1 VQKTAIQTLVY
12 VAAFA
17 ALIIVLGAVSIPVG
31 GAGVPI
37 VLQNMGIALT
47 AMLLGWR
54 RGTLAVLLFLAVGL
68 IGVPNLAGFRT
79 TLSALPGTTVGYL
92 VGYVVAALV
101 IGLLTVRRPNRP
113 GPMIGLFIAAGLAGV
128 VVQYLFGT
136 AGLMIRAEMGFVE
149 ALLVNIPFI
158 PGDIIKI
165 VVAALIAAPVLRAF
179 PDLRPTARRTGGTAT
194 DRATTE
200 NTTAR

>member
-1 VQKTAIQTLVY
+1 MQKTAIQTLVY

-47 AMLLGWR
+47 AMLLGWH

-136 AGLMIRAEMGFVE
+136 ASLMIRAEMGFVE